1 MGFRS
6 ILKAI
11 ATVIVFSS
19 AKALFISTGTTV
31 ALDGATYYIAGSPI
45 ATISIQP
52 KQLRASS
59 PVASFFPMTVV
70 STASLTFA
78 QSDLESAV
86 SNYTAT
92 DDVFN
97 SAFLESRSRLSVQSI
112 NATSLILSVH
122 VEAESEPPADQYQL
136 CDVINL

>member
-6 ILKAI
+6 TLQAI
-11 ATVIVFSS
+11 VTVIVFSP
-19 AKALFISTGTTV
+19 AKALFVSTGTTV

-52 KQLRASS
+52 KQLRVSS
-59 PVASFFPMTVV
+59 PVAGLFPLTVV

-78 QSDLESAV
+78 QSDLESTV

-92 DDVFN
+92 DDVFK
-97 SAFLESRSRLSVQSI
+97 SAFLESRSHLSAQPM
-112 NATSLILSVH
+112 NATSLIC
-122 VEAESEPPADQYQL
+122 PY
-136 CDVINL
+136 I